1 MNNEET
7 ASVGSNQNGSSPYA
21 SSPDPLPEYGADEF
35 DQERGEGYRSD
46 DEHDGVGGNELG
58 KLKPESYR
66 KAKRKGKTQ
75 QQRY

>member
-1 MNNEET
+1 MNDEET

-21 SSPDPLPEYGADEF
+21 SSRQPVPDHGTDEY
-35 DQERGEGYRSD
+35 DQERGERYHSD
-46 DEHDGVGGNELG
+46 SEQDRHGDSSSS

-75 QQRY
+75 